1 MVEYIRRQLVWLVGY
16 LLRWCCSTSGAFYF
30 FLIFSAIKAIAKI
43 NKIPK
48 NTPAASPQINSGM
61 YISSS
66 FLNCSPGIL
75 KRFDVILRN
84 PVFLSDLDCRKLF
97 LTNPVPDCDN
107 LDAVSFG
114 HLFACI
120 HFRQIITSLLAF
132 TSV

>member
-61 YISSS
+61 YISSP
-66 FLNCSPGIL
+66 FLNRSSGIL
-75 KRFDVILRN
+75 KCFDVIFRN
-84 PVFLSDLDCRKLF
+84 SIFLPNLNRWKFF
-97 LTNPVPDCDN
+97 LTNPVPDCNN
-107 LDAVSFG
+107 LDAVSFSNF
-114 HLFACI
+114 FAGI
-120 HFRQIITSLLAF
+120 HFWQIIISLHF
-132 TSV
+132 